1 MIELYGGYIR
11 YVRQWIVFVSQ
22 ISLLLVSLFHLLK
35 KKKQRLSAGLETIPS
50 NYIIKDE
57 IHN

>member
-1 MIELYGGYIR
+1 MIELCGGYIR

-35 KKKQRLSAGLETIPS
+35 KNS
-50 NYIIKDE
+50 KDYQQAWKPFLPTTL
-57 IHN
+57 

>member
-35 KKKQRLSAGLETIPS
+35 KKIQRLSASLETIPS

>member
-22 ISLLLVSLFHLLK
+22 ISLSLVSLFSFVEK
-35 KKKQRLSAGLETIPS
+35 KIQRLSAGLETIPS

>member
-22 ISLLLVSLFHLLK
+22 ISLSLVLLFHLLK
-35 KKKQRLSAGLETIPS
+35 KK
-50 NYIIKDE
+50 YKDYQQAWKPFLPTTL
-57 IHN
+57 

>member
-35 KKKQRLSAGLETIPS
+35 KKNTK
-50 NYIIKDE
+50 IISKLGN
-57 IHN
+57 HSFQLHYKR

>member
-35 KKKQRLSAGLETIPS
+35 KKK
-50 NYIIKDE
+50 YKDYQQAWKPFLPTTL
-57 IHN
+57 

>member
-1 MIELYGGYIR
+1 MIELYGGHIR

-35 KKKQRLSAGLETIPS
+35 KKIQRLSASLETIPS